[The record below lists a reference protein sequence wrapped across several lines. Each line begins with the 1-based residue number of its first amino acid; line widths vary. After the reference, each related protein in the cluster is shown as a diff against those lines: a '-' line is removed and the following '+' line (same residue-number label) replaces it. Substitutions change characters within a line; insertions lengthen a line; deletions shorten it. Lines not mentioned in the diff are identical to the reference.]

1 MNRLKKLLYVF
12 ILLFLED
19 MYVSAQNM
27 VPAIIVELSSG
38 KKVEFLLA
46 DKPKIVFDGQTIKLT
61 ANGIYIEYTPT
72 EFVKVSTGE
81 IQSNDSGIEELIP
94 HHENIVVEAE
104 FICLK
109 GFNSGDTVRIYS
121 VEGNLTALYQ
131 ISTNGSIS
139 IPISTLPSDV
149 FIIKTNKQS
158 IKMIKK

>member
-1 MNRLKKLLYVF
+1 MDLLKEHSKKYQFFVEITGIAMKVYNKYHYGLLESAYEAAMRY
-12 ILLFLED
+12 LLEQD
-19 MYVSAQNM
+19 GY
-27 VPAIIVELSSG
+27 
-38 KKVEFLLA
+38 KVERQVYLPIYWDDVQL
-46 DKPKIVFDGQTIKLT
+46 DQTYRMDLVI
-61 ANGIYIEYTPT
+61 N
-72 EFVKVSTGE
+72 
-81 IQSNDSGIEELIP
+81 
-94 HHENIVVEAE
+94 ENIVVEAE